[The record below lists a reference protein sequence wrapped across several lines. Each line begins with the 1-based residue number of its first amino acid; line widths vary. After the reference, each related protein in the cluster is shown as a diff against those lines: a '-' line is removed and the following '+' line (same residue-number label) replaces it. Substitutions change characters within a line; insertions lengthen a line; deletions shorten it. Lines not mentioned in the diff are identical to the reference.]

1 MRTANDNHTEKTA
14 LLECLNED
22 ISERGE
28 ATLPQVCEYGYRAKG
43 LIAIPISGSTVLK
56 RGYRLD

>member
-1 MRTANDNHTEKTA
+1 MRTADDNHMGKTA

-28 ATLPQVCEYGYRAKG
+28 ATLPQVCAYGYRAKG
-43 LIAIPISGSTVLK
+43 LIATPILGPLS
-56 RGYRLD
+56 